1 MSKHNTKEE
10 LEHDALVD
18 FINKSLTFFNANKTT
33 ILSVGVTV
41 IVVVAVLFGY
51 NYHSSNQESK
61 AQILLA
67 DAERFYSEGDFQT
80 ALTGD
85 NATFTLGFTEIAE
98 SYAGTNAGNLATY
111 YAAVSNYKL
120 DKNEDALSYI
130 QNYKHVEG
138 ILGVGSLFFEG
149 ALLELNGSFDQAAQI
164 YEKAA
169 SWDVNDST
177 TPFNLFKAAQAY
189 KKAGNLDKTTA
200 LASKIIQDYP
210 NSPEFVESE
219 RLKGQLAVSK

>member
-10 LEHDALVD
+10 LEHDALID

-33 ILSVGVTV
+33 ILSVGVTL

-51 NYHSSNQESK
+51 NYYSSNQESK

-67 DAERFYSEGDFQT
+67 GAENFYSQGDYQT
-80 ALTGD
+80 ALNGD
-85 NATFTLGFTEIAE
+85 EASYTAGFIEIATK
-98 SYAGTNAGNLATY
+98 YAGTNAGNLATY
-111 YAAVSNYKL
+111 YAAVSSYKL

-138 ILGVGSLFFEG
+138 ILGVGSLSFEG

-169 SWDVNDST
+169 SWDINDST
-177 TPFNLFKAAQAY
+177 TPFNLYKAALAY
-189 KKAGNLDKTTA
+189 KKAGNLEKTKA
-200 LASKIIQDYP
+200 LAAKIIQDYP
-210 NSPEFVESE
+210 NSAEFVESE
-219 RLKGQLAVSK
+219 RLQGQLAVAN

>member
-1 MSKHNTKEE
+1 M
-10 LEHDALVD
+10 
-18 FINKSLTFFNANKTT
+18 
-33 ILSVGVTV
+33 
-41 IVVVAVLFGY
+41 
-51 NYHSSNQESK
+51 
-61 AQILLA
+61 
-67 DAERFYSEGDFQT
+67 
-80 ALTGD
+80 
-85 NATFTLGFTEIAE
+85 
-98 SYAGTNAGNLATY
+98 
-111 YAAVSNYKL
+111 
-120 DKNEDALSYI
+120 SYI

-138 ILGVGSLFFEG
+138 ILGVGSLSFEG